1 MIRTRCLRRLTA
13 LLLLLCLALSL
24 CPTAFAAES
33 YEKDQVYREKSERT
47 EVYTVRVY
55 SKDDK
60 ATAVDRRDRMLR
72 AGFDSFVYRKDDR
85 FYVMCGKFRSEEEAQ
100 RYCALIG
107 DFTDR
112 GEKAKV
118 VRAYVPQSALERFE
132 EVYAAS
138 DPEISLSLKLAPNS
152 YPADQVYKY
161 KASRT
166 KVFTV
171 QVSSGYDRRHADE
184 RRDGLLAQGYDAFVY
199 RASGAVYVMSGKFRT
214 MRDALAYA
222 ESIHAYTSENPT
234 AFVVNAWVPEKAI
247 DAFEDIFYSSCLVRE
262 RNRDVETYWERP
274 TGAFY
279 RARTEGYT
287 KVFTVQFSAGT
298 SFHGSERNRASME
311 AQGYP
316 AFVYKRNLQ
325 YQTMTGMFF
334 DKASADAY
342 CAAIRA
348 NTDQDDAFVTMANV
362 PWSAITEFQS
372 WWKG

>member
-1 MIRTRCLRRLTA
+1 MKTSCRFRRLAA
-13 LLLLLCLALSL
+13 LLLLLSLALCL
-24 CPTAFAAES
+24 CPSALAAS
-33 YEKDQVYREKSERT
+33 GYEKDQVYKEHTDRT

-60 ATAVDRRDRMLR
+60 PTAVDRRDRMLR
-72 AGFDSFVYRKDDR
+72 AGFDSFVYRRDGR

-100 RYCALIG
+100 RYLALLS

-118 VRAYVPQSALERFE
+118 VRAYVPESAIEHFE

-138 DPEISLSLKLAPNS
+138 DPSISLTLKLAPNS

-166 KVFTV
+166 KVFSV
-171 QVSSGYDRRHADE
+171 QISGGCDRRAADA
-184 RRDGLLAQGYDAFVY
+184 RRDQLLAQGYDAFVY
-199 RASGAVYVMSGKFRT
+199 RANGVIYVMSGKFRT
-214 MRDALAYA
+214 LRDALAYG
-222 ESIHAYTSENPT
+222 ESIHAFTGNNPT
-234 AFVVNAWVPEKAI
+234 AFVVNTWVPEKAVK
-247 DAFEDIFYSSCLVRE
+247 AFEEIFNASCLVRE

-274 TGAFY
+274 TGRFY

-298 SFHGSERNRASME
+298 SFQGSERNRAGME

-316 AFVYKRNLQ
+316 AFVYKKNLQ
-325 YQTMTGMFF
+325 YRTMTGMFF
-334 DKASADAY
+334 DQPSAEAY
-342 CAAIRA
+342 CSAIRN
-348 NTDQDDAFVTMANV
+348 NTDQSDAFVTMANV
-362 PWSAITEFQS
+362 PWSEIMNFQS

>member
-1 MIRTRCLRRLTA
+1 MTRTRLCRRLAA
-13 LLLLLCLALSL
+13 LLLLLSLALSL
-24 CPTAFAAES
+24 CPAAFAAS
-33 YEKDQVYREKSERT
+33 GYEQDQVYKEKTGRT

-72 AGFDSFVYRKDDR
+72 AGFDSFVYRRDGR
-85 FYVMCGKFRSEEEAQ
+85 FYVMCGKFRSEEEAE
-100 RYCALIG
+100 RYRALIG

-112 GEKAKV
+112 GDKTKV
-118 VRAYVPQSALERFE
+118 VRAYVPKSALERFE
-132 EVYAAS
+132 KVYTAS
-138 DPEISLSLKLAPNS
+138 DPAVSLTLKLAPNS

-247 DAFEDIFYSSCLVRE
+247 DAFEDVFYSS
-262 RNRDVETYWERP
+262 
-274 TGAFY
+274 
-279 RARTEGYT
+279 
-287 KVFTVQFSAGT
+287 
-298 SFHGSERNRASME
+298 
-311 AQGYP
+311 
-316 AFVYKRNLQ
+316 
-325 YQTMTGMFF
+325 
-334 DKASADAY
+334 
-342 CAAIRA
+342 
-348 NTDQDDAFVTMANV
+348 
-362 PWSAITEFQS
+362 
-372 WWKG
+372 